1 MWKCQK
7 ISKKKDF
14 KGWHSAPEVLL
25 YNASTG
31 VLPKLAILLL
41 RPFWPTKS
49 GQKATKTSQTLLN
62 NKKSGWRLWLH
73 QIWSTRWKN
82 RGQKALYV
90 YREIGI
96 NQGFCLQ
103 HCWDKYQPL
112 ISIKIPP
119 KVYRLFRTCISPVGA
134 FDCIKFGHPGGKIEV
149 RMQFMSIANFA

>member
-1 MWKCQK
+1 MKSLYWINPFSPLNISMDNWSGNIQIINPETPLIVTFRPIIFPWKYR
-7 ISKKKDF
+7 IIF
-14 KGWHSAPEVLL
+14 P
-25 YNASTG
+25 
-31 VLPKLAILLL
+31 
-41 RPFWPTKS
+41 
-49 GQKATKTSQTLLN
+49 
-62 NKKSGWRLWLH
+62 
-73 QIWSTRWKN
+73 QIIFPPIFYRWIGLRWKN
-82 RGQKALYV
+82 RGQKALDV

-149 RMQFMSIANFA
+149 RMQLMSIANFA